1 MASFYEAMTEEQA
14 QERIEQLR
22 KTYAENFGVE
32 VTDWQIREAIFR
44 ARNQKMQDYVHD
56 YFADFPVKTLT
67 MMSKFVDNPSS
78 GDPLA
83 TSSGKGVPEIMMDE
97 ATALALDAA
106 KTFTQFAEETALK
119 VQKSG
124 KKKAKTVQKV
134 QN

>member
-22 KTYAENFGVE
+22 KTYAENFGFE

-67 MMSKFVDNPSS
+67 LMSNFVDNPNSV
-78 GDPLA
+78 DPLA

-97 ATALALDAA
+97 AAALALDAA

>member
-22 KTYAENFGVE
+22 KTYAENFGFE

-67 MMSKFVDNPSS
+67 MMSKFVDNPNSV
-78 GDPLA
+78 DPLA

-97 ATALALDAA
+97 AAALALDAA
-106 KTFTQFAEETALK
+106 KTFTQFAEESALK
-119 VQKSG
+119 VLKPG